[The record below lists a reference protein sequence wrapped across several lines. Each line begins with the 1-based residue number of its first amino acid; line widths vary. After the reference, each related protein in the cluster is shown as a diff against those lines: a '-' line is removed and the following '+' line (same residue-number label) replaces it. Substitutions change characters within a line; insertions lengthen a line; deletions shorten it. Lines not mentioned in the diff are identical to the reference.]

1 MMTSA
6 AESSPAAT
14 FRFKRALASRTRFA
28 YSSARRCCCSAPTVA
43 DLPIRPPR
51 NSWCVISRMQFPGG
65 QGAAGAIVGARHAL
79 TSRVRPSRRPLSLVA
94 PATSRPSPLKPR
106 VPDESTLE
114 PGDRPAKSGLFV
126 GGMFSRPLARVGCHG
141 EYSPSEMRSTKIV
154 ATIGPASR
162 DPEVLER
169 LIAAGVDVARLNF
182 AHGDPS
188 QHAETAA
195 AVRAAAER
203 VGRQVAI
210 LGDVPGPKLRIGP
223 VAGGVAELGRGST
236 VVLTPSEVEGTAER
250 LPVAWEGLAEL
261 MAEGDIC
268 YLADGAVRLR
278 VDSVTNG
285 EVLAKVEVGGVV
297 ASRQGLNL
305 PNVTVSLPAVSEED
319 IALIDA
325 GLDMGVDAFALSFV
339 RRREDLEP
347 VREHLRG
354 RGSDAPLIAKVEKPQ
369 AAANAEEIV
378 DAADGIMV
386 ARGDLGIELPIEE
399 VPLVQKRLLHLAG
412 LRSKPSITATQ
423 MLESMVGATRPTRA
437 EVTDVANAIFDG
449 TDAVMLSQETAV
461 GRYPVE
467 AIAMMSA
474 IAETTE
480 RELPYD
486 RWAWER
492 SAKGGDESRTIASL
506 AVQGVSQLDLKA
518 VVCPTLSGR
527 IARLISGHRPR
538 VPVLALCHT
547 MPVVRR
553 CTLYW
558 GVRGE
563 LFEEPAETTDLLEAC
578 GTAAKDFGV
587 AKAGDKIGIT
597 AG

>member
-1 MMTSA
+1 
-6 AESSPAAT
+6 
-14 FRFKRALASRTRFA
+14 
-28 YSSARRCCCSAPTVA
+28 
-43 DLPIRPPR
+43 
-51 NSWCVISRMQFPGG
+51 
-65 QGAAGAIVGARHAL
+65 
-79 TSRVRPSRRPLSLVA
+79 
-94 PATSRPSPLKPR
+94 
-106 VPDESTLE
+106 
-114 PGDRPAKSGLFV
+114 
-126 GGMFSRPLARVGCHG
+126 
-141 EYSPSEMRSTKIV
+141 MRSTKIV

-162 DPEVLER
+162 SPEMLEKM
-169 LIAAGVDVARLNF
+169 IAAGMDLARLNF
-182 AHGDPS
+182 AHGS
-188 QHAETAA
+188 TEEHAET
-195 AVRAAAER
+195 VEMIRAASGR
-203 VGRQVAI
+203 VGREVGI
-210 LGDVPGPKLRIGP
+210 LQDVPGPKLRIGP
-223 VAGGVAELGRGST
+223 VENGVCELPVGGR
-236 VVLTPSEVEGTAER
+236 VVLTPEMVLGNPGQ
-250 LPVAWEGLAEL
+250 LPVEWRGFAEIVEL
-261 MAEGDIC
+261 GDVA
-268 YLADGAVRLR
+268 YLADGAIRLR
-278 VDSVTNG
+278 VKEVSNGDVVTT
-285 EVLAKVEVGGVV
+285 VEVGGPV
-297 ASRQGLNL
+297 ASRQCINL
-305 PNVTVSLPAVSEED
+305 PNVTVSLPAVSDQDLEH
-319 IALIDA
+319 IDA
-325 GLDMGVDAFALSFV
+325 GVRMEVDVIALSFV
-339 RRREDLEP
+339 RRREDLDP
-347 VREHLRG
+347 VRERLSHYPYG
-354 RGSDAPLIAKVEKPQ
+354 YEVPLIAKIEKPQ

-399 VPLVQKRLLHLAG
+399 VPLVQKRLIHLAG

-553 CTLYW
+553 CALYW
-558 GVRGE
+558 GVRAE

-597 AG
+597 AGLPSLRSGGTNLFKVHTVQ